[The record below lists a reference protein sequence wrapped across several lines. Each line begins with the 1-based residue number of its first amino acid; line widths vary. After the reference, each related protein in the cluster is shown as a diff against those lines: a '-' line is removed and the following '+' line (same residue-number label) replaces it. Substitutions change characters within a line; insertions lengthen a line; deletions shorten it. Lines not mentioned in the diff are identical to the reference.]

1 MAKIKFSKKKTVII
15 DDDKK
20 RRVYT
25 HKKKITTMAGI
36 KISNKKKKK
45 KKKKS
50 TNVSALPSYILYLDG
65 VPMPVP
71 PAKFDL
77 TIANRNETV
86 ELASGEQVNR
96 LKSPGLTEIKV
107 DDLILPQQQY
117 PFANYPNGFKN
128 ASYYLEKIEKWKND
142 KEVISLV
149 LSRVS
154 QGSLLYDTNLDV
166 TVEDVEEKEDAAE
179 QGDDVYIDITFR
191 AYKHWGAKKL
201 VITSKSKKHAKVVKK
216 RATKKVK
223 SHSYTVKKG
232 DTLKSI
238 AKKELGSTSKASDIY
253 SKNKSVIESAAKKN
267 GRSSSSKGF
276 YIYPGTKLKIGAN

>member
-86 ELASGEQVNR
+86 ELASGEQVN
-96 LKSPGLTEIKV
+96 TIKYW
-107 DDLILPQQQY
+107 D
-117 PFANYPNGFKN
+117 
-128 ASYYLEKIEKWKND
+128 IEKGAFR
-142 KEVISLV
+142 SL
-149 LSRVS
+149 RFE
-154 QGSLLYDTNLDV
+154 NLV
-166 TVEDVEEKEDAAE
+166 AVA
-179 QGDDVYIDITFR
+179 
-191 AYKHWGAKKL
+191 
-201 VITSKSKKHAKVVKK
+201 
-216 RATKKVK
+216 
-223 SHSYTVKKG
+223 
-232 DTLKSI
+232 
-238 AKKELGSTSKASDIY
+238 
-253 SKNKSVIESAAKKN
+253 
-267 GRSSSSKGF
+267 
-276 YIYPGTKLKIGAN
+276 